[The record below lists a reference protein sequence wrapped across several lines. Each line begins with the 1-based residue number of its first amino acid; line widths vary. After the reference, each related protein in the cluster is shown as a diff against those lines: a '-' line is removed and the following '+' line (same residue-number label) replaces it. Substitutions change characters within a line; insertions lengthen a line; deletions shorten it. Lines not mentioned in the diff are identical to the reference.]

1 VRRWFE
7 DNPLGVVLASVAGF
21 LVLVV
26 LLLGVLWSRPPSGD
40 PAAGAAEDG
49 ALQIDIAQL
58 EASEPLERYAV
69 ITERPL
75 FNTDRQPFVATAA
88 EEGEEEGEELAE
100 EEVEAPSFQLAG
112 VVITPSIRMATLR
125 QEGEADS
132 LVAFVDQPLEG
143 NYGTW
148 RISNIEP
155 RKVTLSSAR
164 GEQIELE
171 LEIHDTAMAA
181 PEKPVEEAASEE
193 ADLEP
198 GETQR
203 DSDRPLTRA
212 EEIRQRIA
220 ERREELRRAAEEA
233 EAQQADREDRREE
246 ARAQDDSE
254 SKPLDYR
261 QTIQAMIRGDKPAAR
276 ENDK

>member
-1 VRRWFE
+1 M
-7 DNPLGVVLASVAGF
+7 VVADLHSALPAIVAGIRA
-21 LVLVV
+21 V
-26 LLLGVLWSRPPSGD
+26 D
-40 PAAGAAEDG
+40 PGLTVAYVHTDGG
-49 ALQIDIAQL
+49 ALPAWF
-58 EASEPLERYAV
+58 SR
-69 ITERPL
+69 
-75 FNTDRQPFVATAA
+75 TA
-88 EEGEEEGEELAE
+88 
-100 EEVEAPSFQLAG
+100 
-112 VVITPSIRMATLR
+112 ATLR

-148 RISNIEP
+148 RISSIEP

-181 PEKPVEEAASEE
+181 PEKPVEEAVSEE